1 MRLFLCEKP
10 SQGKDIGRI
19 LGATQRG
26 EGCLNASGVTVTWC
40 IGHLVEAAA
49 PEVYDAALKR
59 WSLEQL
65 PIIPQQWRVEVKPK
79 TATQFKVVKALLAK
93 ATQLVIAT
101 DADREGELIA
111 REIIDL
117 CGYRGPIERLWLSAL
132 NDASIRTALA
142 KLRPSAE
149 TLPMYYSALAR
160 SRADWLVGM
169 NLSRLFTVLGRQAGY
184 DGVLSVGRVQTPT
197 LKLVV
202 DRDRE
207 IAAFV
212 SVPYW
217 AIDVSLSA
225 GGQTFTAQWVAPD
238 ASTDDA
244 GRCLRQP
251 VAQQAAQQIRAAGS
265 AQVVSVETERVR
277 EGPPLLFDLGTLQ
290 EVCSKQLGLDVQ
302 ETLEIAQALY
312 ETHKATTY
320 PRSDSGYLP
329 ESMFAEV
336 PTVLDSLL
344 KTDPTLAQI
353 MGQLD
358 RTQRSRAWND
368 GKVTAHHGIIP
379 TLEPA
384 NLSAMSE
391 KERALYRL
399 IRAHYLAQFLPH
411 HEFDR
416 TVADLSCGQQ
426 KLVAT
431 GKQVVAR
438 GWRLVLAES
447 EREGSAD
454 EDGDAPV
461 RTQVLPA
468 LRDGMACQVAGA
480 DIKALKTMPPKPY
493 TQGELVKAMKGVAKL
508 VDDPRLKQKL
518 KETTGIGTEATRAS
532 TITGLLDR
540 GYLLRKGRAIR
551 ASDAA
556 FTLIDAVP
564 AAIADPGMTAIWEQA
579 LDMIEA
585 GQMTLD
591 TFIAKQSAWVAQ
603 LVQEHRGTTLSIA
616 LPPSPPCP
624 QCGTQMH
631 QRAGRNGALVH
642 YAHLKDRNL
651 PKSAQLHTADGSC
664 LWLHEMGFPQS
675 HVLPQNALD
684 LQYRGCALLHAVPR
698 NNDFLGLCVGKVGA
712 AVRHKTVIGIIE
724 GHFGIGLG
732 HDRVIV
738 HLG

>member
-384 NLSAMSE
+384 KLLAMSE
-391 KERALYRL
+391 KELAVYQL
-399 IRAHYLAQFLPH
+399 IRGRYLAQFLPH

-416 TVADLSCGQQ
+416 TVTQLACGGQS
-426 KLVAT
+426 LVAV
-431 GKQVVAR
+431 GKQIAVI
-438 GWRLVLAES
+438 GWRQVLATPEPDA
-447 EREGSAD
+447 AD
-454 EDGDAPV
+454 GEEAQ
-461 RTQVLPA
+461 RSQVLPPLASGSRCGVEQVELKA
-468 LRDGMACQVAGA
+468 LRT
-480 DIKALKTMPPKPY
+480 LPPKPY
-493 TQGELVKAMKGVAKL
+493 TQGELVKVMKGVAKL

-532 TITGLLDR
+532 TIKGLLDR
-540 GYLLRKGRAIR
+540 GYLLKKGRAIR

-591 TFIAKQSAWVAQ
+591 TFIAKQSTWVAQ
-603 LVQEHRGTTLSIA
+603 LVQQHRGATLSIA

-624 QCGTQMH
+624 QCGAPMR
-631 QRAGRNGALVH
+631 QRTGKSGVFWSCSRYPNCKGTLPAESSASKRGAPRKRRTV
-642 YAHLKDRNL
+642 
-651 PKSAQLHTADGSC
+651 PKAS
-664 LWLHEMGFPQS
+664 
-675 HVLPQNALD
+675 
-684 LQYRGCALLHAVPR
+684 
-698 NNDFLGLCVGKVGA
+698 
-712 AVRHKTVIGIIE
+712 
-724 GHFGIGLG
+724 
-732 HDRVIV
+732 
-738 HLG
+738 

>member
-26 EGCLNASGVTVTWC
+26 EGCLSGSGVTITWC

-93 ATQLVIAT
+93 ATHLVIAT

-132 NDASIRTALA
+132 NDASIRTALG
-142 KLRPSAE
+142 KLRPSSD

-169 NLSRLFTVLGRQAGY
+169 NLSRLFTLLGRQAGY

-207 IAAFV
+207 IAAFK
-212 SVPYW
+212 SAPFW
-217 AIDVSLSA
+217 AIDVSLSTE
-225 GGQTFTAQWVAPD
+225 GQAFSAQWVAPD
-238 ASTDDA
+238 GCTDDA
-244 GRCLRQP
+244 GRCLQQP
-251 VAQQAAQQIRAAGS
+251 VAQQAALQIRVADNT
-265 AQVVSVETERVR
+265 QVVSVETERVR
-277 EGPPLLFDLGTLQ
+277 EGPPLLFDLSTLQ

-302 ETLEIAQALY
+302 ETLQIAQALY

-336 PTVLDSLL
+336 PAVLDSLL
-344 KTDPTLAQI
+344 KTDPSLRPI
-353 MGQLD
+353 MSQLD
-358 RTQRSRAWND
+358 RSQRSRAWND

-384 NLSAMSE
+384 NLSPLSE
-391 KERALYRL
+391 KELAVYRL

-416 TVADLSCGQQ
+416 TVAEFSCGQQ
-426 KLVAT
+426 MLVAT
-431 GKQVVAR
+431 GKQVVVK
-438 GWRLVLAES
+438 GWRLVLAEPQ
-447 EREGSAD
+447 AD
-454 EDGDAPV
+454 EDGDDAA
-461 RTQVLPA
+461 RSQVLPP
-468 LRDGMACQVAGA
+468 LRGGLACQVAEVE
-480 DIKALKTMPPKPY
+480 IKALKTMPAKPY
-493 TQGELVKAMKGVAKL
+493 TQGELVKSMKGIARFVT
-508 VDDPRLKQKL
+508 DPRLKQKL
-518 KETTGIGTEATRAS
+518 KDTTGIGTEATRANIIS
-532 TITGLLDR
+532 VLIAR
-540 GYLLRKGRAIR
+540 GYIVKKGRSIR

-564 AAIADPGMTAIWEQA
+564 AAIADPGTTAVWEQA

-585 GQMTLD
+585 GQLTLD
-591 TFIAKQSAWVAQ
+591 VFLSKQAAWISQLIAQYGCVS
-603 LVQEHRGTTLSIA
+603 LSIK
-616 LPPSPPCP
+616 LPHGPACP
-624 QCGTQMH
+624 QCGAATR
-631 QRAGRNGALVH
+631 QRTGKSGPFWSCSRYPDCKGTLPVESGTPKRGASRSRSSGRKGA
-642 YAHLKDRNL
+642 
-651 PKSAQLHTADGSC
+651 
-664 LWLHEMGFPQS
+664 
-675 HVLPQNALD
+675 
-684 LQYRGCALLHAVPR
+684 
-698 NNDFLGLCVGKVGA
+698 
-712 AVRHKTVIGIIE
+712 
-724 GHFGIGLG
+724 
-732 HDRVIV
+732 
-738 HLG
+738 

>member
-26 EGCLNASGVTVTWC
+26 EGCLNGTGVTVTWC

-93 ATQLVIAT
+93 ATHLVIAT

-132 NDASIRTALA
+132 NDASIRTALG
-142 KLRPSAE
+142 KLRPSSD

-207 IAAFV
+207 IAAFK
-212 SVPYW
+212 SVPFW
-217 AIDVSLSA
+217 GIDVSLSA
-225 GGQTFTAQWVAPD
+225 EGQAFAALWVAPD
-238 ASTDDA
+238 GCTDDA
-244 GRCLRQP
+244 GRCLQQP

-265 AQVVSVETERVR
+265 VQVVSIETERVR

-290 EVCSKQLGLDVQ
+290 EVCSRQLGLDVQ

-336 PTVLDSLL
+336 PAVLDSLL
-344 KTDPTLAQI
+344 KTDPSLRPI

-358 RTQRSRAWND
+358 RSQRSRAWND

-384 NLSAMSE
+384 NLSALSE
-391 KERALYRL
+391 KELAVYRL

-416 TVADLSCGQQ
+416 TVAEFSCGQQ
-426 KLVAT
+426 MLAAT
-431 GKQVVAR
+431 GKQVVIK
-438 GWRLVLAES
+438 GWRLVLVEPQ
-447 EREGSAD
+447 AD
-454 EDGDAPV
+454 EDGDAAA
-461 RTQVLPA
+461 RSQVLPP
-468 LRDGMACQVAGA
+468 LREGLACQVAEVE
-480 DIKALKTMPPKPY
+480 IKALKTMPPKPY
-493 TQGELVKAMKGVAKL
+493 TQGELVKSMKGVARF
-508 VDDPRLKQKL
+508 VTDPRLKQKL
-518 KETTGIGTEATRAS
+518 KDTTGIGTEATRANIIS
-532 TITGLLDR
+532 VLIAR
-540 GYLLRKGRAIR
+540 GYIVKKGRSIR

-564 AAIADPGMTAIWEQA
+564 AAIADPGTTAVWEQA

-585 GQMTLD
+585 GQLTLD
-591 TFIAKQSAWVAQ
+591 VFLSKQATWISQLIAQYGSMS
-603 LVQEHRGTTLSIA
+603 LSIK
-616 LPPSPPCP
+616 LPHGPACP
-624 QCGTQMH
+624 QCGAPTR
-631 QRAGRNGALVH
+631 QRTGKSGPFWSCSRYPDCNGT
-642 YAHLKDRNL
+642 L
-651 PKSAQLHTADGSC
+651 PVESGPPK
-664 LWLHEMGFPQS
+664 
-675 HVLPQNALD
+675 
-684 LQYRGCALLHAVPR
+684 RGASR
-698 NNDFLGLCVGKVGA
+698 SRSSSRKGA
-712 AVRHKTVIGIIE
+712 
-724 GHFGIGLG
+724 
-732 HDRVIV
+732 
-738 HLG
+738 

>member
-26 EGCLNASGVTVTWC
+26 EGCLNGTGVTVTWC

-93 ATQLVIAT
+93 ATHLVIAT

-132 NDASIRTALA
+132 NDASIRTALG
-142 KLRPSAE
+142 KLRPSSD

-207 IAAFV
+207 IAAFK
-212 SVPYW
+212 SVPFW
-217 AIDVSLSA
+217 GIDVSLSA
-225 GGQTFTAQWVAPD
+225 EGQAFAALWVAPD
-238 ASTDDA
+238 GCTDDA
-244 GRCLRQP
+244 GRCLQQP

-265 AQVVSVETERVR
+265 VQVVSIETERVR

-290 EVCSKQLGLDVQ
+290 EVCSRQLGLDVQ

-312 ETHKATTY
+312 ETYKATTY

-336 PTVLDSLL
+336 PAVLDSLL
-344 KTDPTLAQI
+344 KTDPSLRPI

-358 RTQRSRAWND
+358 RSQRSRAWND

-384 NLSAMSE
+384 NLSALSE
-391 KERALYRL
+391 KELAVYRL

-416 TVADLSCGQQ
+416 TVAEFSCGQQ
-426 KLVAT
+426 MLAAT
-431 GKQVVAR
+431 GKQVVIK
-438 GWRLVLAES
+438 GWRLVLVEPQ
-447 EREGSAD
+447 AD
-454 EDGDAPV
+454 EDGDAAA
-461 RTQVLPA
+461 RSQVLPP
-468 LRDGMACQVAGA
+468 LREGLACQVAEVE
-480 DIKALKTMPPKPY
+480 IKALKTMPPKPY
-493 TQGELVKAMKGVAKL
+493 TQGELVKSMKGIARFVT
-508 VDDPRLKQKL
+508 DPRLKQKL
-518 KETTGIGTEATRAS
+518 KDTTGIGTEATRANIIS
-532 TITGLLDR
+532 VLIAR
-540 GYLLRKGRAIR
+540 GYIVKKGRSIR

-564 AAIADPGMTAIWEQA
+564 AAIADPGTTAVWEQA

-585 GQMTLD
+585 GQLTLD
-591 TFIAKQSAWVAQ
+591 VFLSKQATWISQLIAQYGSMS
-603 LVQEHRGTTLSIA
+603 LSIK
-616 LPPSPPCP
+616 LPHGPACP
-624 QCGTQMH
+624 QCGASTR
-631 QRAGRNGALVH
+631 QRTGKSGPFWSCSRYPDCKGTLPVESGPPKRGASRSRSSGRKGA
-642 YAHLKDRNL
+642 
-651 PKSAQLHTADGSC
+651 
-664 LWLHEMGFPQS
+664 
-675 HVLPQNALD
+675 
-684 LQYRGCALLHAVPR
+684 
-698 NNDFLGLCVGKVGA
+698 
-712 AVRHKTVIGIIE
+712 
-724 GHFGIGLG
+724 
-732 HDRVIV
+732 
-738 HLG
+738 

>member
-26 EGCLNASGVTVTWC
+26 QGCLNGSGVTITWC

-93 ATQLVIAT
+93 ATHLVIAT

-132 NDASIRTALA
+132 NDASIRTALG
-142 KLRPSAE
+142 KLRPSSD

-169 NLSRLFTVLGRQAGY
+169 NLSRLFTLLGRQAGY

-207 IAAFV
+207 IAAFK
-212 SVPYW
+212 SVPFW

-225 GGQTFTAQWVAPD
+225 EGQAFAAQWVAPD
-238 ASTDDA
+238 DCTDDA
-244 GRCLRQP
+244 GRCLQQP

-265 AQVVSVETERVR
+265 AQVVSVGTERVR
-277 EGPPLLFDLGTLQ
+277 EGPPLLFDLSTLQ
-290 EVCSKQLGLDVQ
+290 EVCSRQVGLDVQ
-302 ETLEIAQALY
+302 ETLQIAQALY
-312 ETHKATTY
+312 ETHKTTTY

-336 PTVLDSLL
+336 PIVLDSLL
-344 KTDPTLAQI
+344 NTDPSLRPI

-358 RTQRSRAWND
+358 RSQRSRAWND

-384 NLSAMSE
+384 NLSALSE
-391 KERALYRL
+391 KELAVYRL

-416 TVADLSCGQQ
+416 TVAEFSCGQQ
-426 KLVAT
+426 TLVAT
-431 GKQVVAR
+431 GKQVVVK
-438 GWRLVLAES
+438 GWRLVLAEPQ
-447 EREGSAD
+447 AD
-454 EDGDAPV
+454 EDGDDTA
-461 RTQVLPA
+461 RSQVLPP
-468 LRDGMACQVAGA
+468 LREGLACQVAEVE
-480 DIKALKTMPPKPY
+480 IKALKTMPAKPY
-493 TQGELVKAMKGVAKL
+493 TQGELVKSMKGIARFVT
-508 VDDPRLKQKL
+508 DPRLKQKL
-518 KETTGIGTEATRAS
+518 KDTTGIGTEATRANIIS
-532 TITGLLDR
+532 VLIAR
-540 GYLLRKGRAIR
+540 GYIVKKGRSIR

-564 AAIADPGMTAIWEQA
+564 AAIADPGTTAVWEQA

-585 GQMTLD
+585 GQLTLD
-591 TFIAKQSAWVAQ
+591 VFLSKQAAWISQLIAQYGCVS
-603 LVQEHRGTTLSIA
+603 LSIK
-616 LPPSPPCP
+616 LPHGPACP
-624 QCGTQMH
+624 QCGAATR
-631 QRAGRNGALVH
+631 QRTGKSGPFWSCSRYPDCKGTLPVESGTPKRGASRSRSSGRKGA
-642 YAHLKDRNL
+642 
-651 PKSAQLHTADGSC
+651 
-664 LWLHEMGFPQS
+664 
-675 HVLPQNALD
+675 
-684 LQYRGCALLHAVPR
+684 
-698 NNDFLGLCVGKVGA
+698 
-712 AVRHKTVIGIIE
+712 
-724 GHFGIGLG
+724 
-732 HDRVIV
+732 
-738 HLG
+738 

>member
-26 EGCLNASGVTVTWC
+26 EGCLNGSGVTVTWC

-79 TATQFKVVKALLAK
+79 TTTQFKVVKALLAK
-93 ATQLVIAT
+93 ATHLVIAT

-132 NDASIRTALA
+132 NDASIRSALA
-142 KLRPSAE
+142 KLRPAAD

-225 GGQTFTAQWVAPD
+225 GGQAFTAQWVAPD
-238 ASTDDA
+238 ACTDDA
-244 GRCLRQP
+244 GRCLQQP
-251 VAQQAAQQIRAAGS
+251 VAQQAAQQIRAVGS

-344 KTDPTLAQI
+344 KTDPTLAPI
-353 MGQLD
+353 MSQLD

-391 KERALYRL
+391 KEQAVYRL
-399 IRAHYLAQFLPH
+399 IWAHYLAQFLPH

-416 TVADLSCGQQ
+416 TVADFSCGQQ

-431 GKQVVAR
+431 GKQVVVK
-438 GWRLVLAES
+438 GWRLVLAEPD
-447 EREGSAD
+447 REGSAD
-454 EDGDAPV
+454 EDGDASA
-461 RTQVLPA
+461 RGQALPA
-468 LRDGMACQVAGA
+468 LRDGMACQVTGV

-493 TQGELVKAMKGVAKL
+493 TQGELVKAMKGVARF
-508 VDDPRLKQKL
+508 VTDPRLKQKL
-518 KETTGIGTEATRAS
+518 KDTTGIGTEATRANIIS
-532 TITGLLDR
+532 GLIAR
-540 GYLLRKGRAIR
+540 GYIVKKGRSIR

-564 AAIADPGMTAIWEQA
+564 AAIADPGTTAVWEQA
-579 LDMIEA
+579 LDMIEG
-585 GQMTLD
+585 GQLTLD
-591 TFIAKQSAWVAQ
+591 VFIGKQAAWISQLIAQ
-603 LVQEHRGTTLSIA
+603 YGSTSLSIKVPQGPA
-616 LPPSPPCP
+616 CP
-624 QCGTQMH
+624 QCGAPTR
-631 QRAGRNGALVH
+631 QRTGKSGPFWSCSRYPDCKGTLPVATGTSRRGASRPRRTSGGGRKGA
-642 YAHLKDRNL
+642 
-651 PKSAQLHTADGSC
+651 
-664 LWLHEMGFPQS
+664 
-675 HVLPQNALD
+675 
-684 LQYRGCALLHAVPR
+684 
-698 NNDFLGLCVGKVGA
+698 
-712 AVRHKTVIGIIE
+712 
-724 GHFGIGLG
+724 
-732 HDRVIV
+732 
-738 HLG
+738 

>member
-26 EGCLNASGVTVTWC
+26 EGCLNGSGVTVTWC

-65 PIIPQQWRVEVKPK
+65 PIIPQQWRVEVKPQ
-79 TATQFKVVKALLAK
+79 TATQFKVVKTLLAK
-93 ATQLVIAT
+93 ATHLVIAT

-117 CGYRGPIERLWLSAL
+117 CGYRGPIARLWLSAL

-238 ASTDDA
+238 ASTDAA
-244 GRCLRQP
+244 GRCLQQP

-493 TQGELVKAMKGVAKL
+493 TQGELVKAMKGVARF
-508 VDDPRLKQKL
+508 VTDPRLKQKL
-518 KETTGIGTEATRAS
+518 KDTTGIGTEATRANIIS
-532 TITGLLDR
+532 GLIAR
-540 GYLLRKGRAIR
+540 GYIVKKGRSIR

-564 AAIADPGMTAIWEQA
+564 AAIADPGTTAVWEQA
-579 LDMIEA
+579 LDMIEG
-585 GQMTLD
+585 GQLTLD
-591 TFIAKQSAWVAQ
+591 VFIGKQAAWISQLIAQ
-603 LVQEHRGTTLSIA
+603 YGSTSLSIKVPQGPA
-616 LPPSPPCP
+616 CP
-624 QCGTQMH
+624 QCGAPTR
-631 QRAGRNGALVH
+631 QRTGKSGPFWSCSRYPDCKGTLPVATGTSRRGASRPRRTSGGGRKGA
-642 YAHLKDRNL
+642 
-651 PKSAQLHTADGSC
+651 
-664 LWLHEMGFPQS
+664 
-675 HVLPQNALD
+675 
-684 LQYRGCALLHAVPR
+684 
-698 NNDFLGLCVGKVGA
+698 
-712 AVRHKTVIGIIE
+712 
-724 GHFGIGLG
+724 
-732 HDRVIV
+732 
-738 HLG
+738 

>member
-19 LGATQRG
+19 LGATQRA
-26 EGCLNASGVTVTWC
+26 EGCLNGSGVTVTWC

-79 TATQFKVVKALLAK
+79 TTTQFKVVKALLAK
-93 ATQLVIAT
+93 ATHLVIAT

-132 NDASIRTALA
+132 NDASIRSALA
-142 KLRPSAE
+142 KLRPAAD

-225 GGQTFTAQWVAPD
+225 GGQAFTAQWVAPD
-238 ASTDDA
+238 ACIDDA
-244 GRCLRQP
+244 GRCLQQP
-251 VAQQAAQQIRAAGS
+251 VAQQAAQQIRAVGS

-344 KTDPTLAQI
+344 KTDPTLAPI
-353 MGQLD
+353 MSQLD

-391 KERALYRL
+391 KELAVYRL

-416 TVADLSCGQQ
+416 TIAELSCGQQ

-431 GKQVVAR
+431 GKQVAAQ
-438 GWRLVLAES
+438 GWHLVLAEPQ
-447 EREGSAD
+447 AD
-454 EDGDAPV
+454 EDGETTA
-461 RTQVLPA
+461 RSQVLPA
-468 LRDGMACQVAGA
+468 LREDLACQVAEA
-480 DIKALKTMPPKPY
+480 EVKALKTLPPKPY
-493 TQGELVKAMKGVAKL
+493 TQGELVKSMKGVARF
-508 VDDPRLKQKL
+508 VTDPRLKQKL
-518 KETTGIGTEATRAS
+518 KDTTGIGTEATRANI
-532 TITGLLDR
+532 ITGLLTR
-540 GYLLRKGRAIR
+540 GYLVKKGRSIR

-564 AAIADPGMTAIWEQA
+564 AAIADPGTTAVWEQA

-585 GQMTLD
+585 GQLTLD
-591 TFIAKQSAWVAQ
+591 VFIGKQAAWISQ
-603 LVQEHRGTTLSIA
+603 LIVQYGSTSLSIKV
-616 LPPSPPCP
+616 PQGPTCP
-624 QCGTQMH
+624 QCGAPTR
-631 QRAGRNGALVH
+631 QRTGKTGPFWSCSRYPDCKGTLPVETGTSKRGASRPRTSGR
-642 YAHLKDRNL
+642 K
-651 PKSAQLHTADGSC
+651 GS
-664 LWLHEMGFPQS
+664 
-675 HVLPQNALD
+675 
-684 LQYRGCALLHAVPR
+684 
-698 NNDFLGLCVGKVGA
+698 
-712 AVRHKTVIGIIE
+712 
-724 GHFGIGLG
+724 
-732 HDRVIV
+732 
-738 HLG
+738 